1 MNLRIIYILGV
12 LWASMFERKKIGVA
26 LGSGGMKGL
35 AHIGVLKVLEEHKIP
50 VDFISGTSIGAVIG
64 ALYAAEP
71 NAKKLEKIALDQKL
85 NSLFDYTLSRYG
97 LIKGEKIEKYLKEKL
112 DNVSFKELKIPLFVT
127 AFDLEEKRE
136 IIFSKGDVAKAVR
149 ASIAIP
155 GIFFPVA
162 NNKEML
168 VDGGVIDPIPIK
180 ILRKMGA
187 DIVIAVNVNKM
198 QERPPVLN
206 EVATTKAGKK
216 KIPSIL
222 ENALTSIGMMGSESS
237 RADLDANKADL
248 AINVNLEKINM
259 FEFKKTKFI
268 IEKGRMAAAKSLN
281 DIKNIAEP
289 SPFKFF
295 LQELNPKKNVEKIV
309 RSVKK
314 TIAKAKELD

>member
-1 MNLRIIYILGV
+1 
-12 LWASMFERKKIGVA
+12 MFERKKIGVA